1 LSQFEK
7 FVMRTVLRS
16 SVKGAP
22 YNPRSLTNQARARLK
37 RGIEK
42 HGLVQPI
49 IVNERTGQVVGGH
62 QRLGILDDLEA
73 GGEYELQV
81 AVVNVSESDEKRLN
95 VLLNND
101 GAQGHWDETKLL
113 AIMAESEDLDMDA
126 LGFSSSQSEYYEKLM
141 KASDDQDNEIIR
153 AMVEANELVDDV
165 ETIGNENLDE
175 RHKVKIDR
183 KTSFEQQVSS
193 LMKPQDESTWKV
205 NSAEEKSAYN
215 RARENFKEESFEV
228 VTLRIA
234 FSSMDSKKHFL
245 TRHGLPFKDTIHE
258 SELYASSS
266 DSGSNPRN
274 EPTRNKDD
282 DAGSGEP
289 VDNEWET

>member
-1 LSQFEK
+1 
-7 FVMRTVLRS
+7 MRTVQRS

-37 RGIEK
+37 RGIER

-62 QRLGILDDLEA
+62 QRLSILDDLE
-73 GGEYELQV
+73 GGVEYELQV
-81 AVVNVSESDEKRLN
+81 AIVDISESDERKIN

-113 AIMAESEDLDMDA
+113 ALMSEEEALDLDA
-126 LGFSSSQSEYYEKLM
+126 LGFSSSQAEYYERLM
-141 KASDDQDNEIIR
+141 KAQEDQENEIIR
-153 AMVEANELVDDV
+153 AMMDANEMAEDV
-165 ETIGNENLDE
+165 EVIGNDNLDE

-183 KTSFEQQVSS
+183 KTSYEQQVSG

-205 NSAEEKSAYN
+205 TTPEEKSAYN
-215 RARENFKEESFEV
+215 KARENFKEESFDV

-234 FSSMDSKKHFL
+234 FASLESKKAFL

-258 SELYASSS
+258 SELYASST
-266 DSGSNPRN
+266 DTGSGQGERPAR
-274 EPTRNKDD
+274 RKDD
-282 DAGSGEP
+282 DAGAGEP
-289 VDNEWET
+289 VDDEWEA